1 MDLQT
6 DINHKFPVTTWVN
19 ALNNLLYIAVY
30 FFKLHYLM
38 KFY

>member
-6 DINHKFPVTTWVN
+6 NINYKFPVTTWVN
-19 ALNNLLYIAVY
+19 TLNNLLYIAVY
-30 FFKLHYLM
+30 FFKLYYVM